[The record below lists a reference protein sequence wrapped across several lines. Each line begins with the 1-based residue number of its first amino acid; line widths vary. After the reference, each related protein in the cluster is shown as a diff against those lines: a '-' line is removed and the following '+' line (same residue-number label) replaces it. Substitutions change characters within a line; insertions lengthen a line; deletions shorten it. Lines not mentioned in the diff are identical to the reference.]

1 MNLISTDQDIE
12 PDTAISKNY
21 TKPIKLLIADDHLV
35 AREGIVFLL
44 SGSPEIEVVGEA
56 NNGKEA
62 IKMVD
67 ELNPDIL
74 ICDISMPDLSGIEL
88 LKTLESGK
96 RDVKVLILSM
106 HKDSEYIMKSFEYG
120 AMGYLPKNAD
130 EGELLKAV
138 DTIYNGDRY
147 LTQEV
152 SNVLAQSM
160 LASKSTVKYNLTTRE
175 KEIINNLVKGLSN
188 KQIAAE
194 LFISIRTVD
203 THRTNIMKKLQ
214 VNNVASLVKLAMKE
228 NLCD

>member
-1 MNLISTDQDIE
+1 MSLNPPTDTSSSDRLSVKS
-12 PDTAISKNY
+12 D
-21 TKPIKLLIADDHLV
+21 PIRLVIADDHLV

-44 SGSPEIEVVGEA
+44 SGQPGVEVVGEA
-56 NNGKEA
+56 NNGREA
-62 IKMVD
+62 IDMIDK
-67 ELNPDIL
+67 LSPDIL
-74 ICDISMPDLSGIEL
+74 VCDISMPDYNGIEL
-88 LKTLESGK
+88 LKTLDERKES
-96 RDVKVLILSM
+96 VKILILSM

-120 AMGYLPKNAD
+120 ALGYLPKNAD
-130 EGELLKAV
+130 ENELFKAIE
-138 DTIYNGDRY
+138 TIYNGERY

-160 LASKSTVKYNLTTRE
+160 LATKSSEKYNLTSRE

-203 THRTNIMKKLQ
+203 THRTNIMKKLK
-214 VNNVASLVKLAMKE
+214 VKNVASLVKLALNE

>member
-1 MNLISTDQDIE
+1 MNLSPNHIGANGISGSKKD
-12 PDTAISKNY
+12 DTAIR
-21 TKPIKLLIADDHLV
+21 ILIADDHLV
-35 AREGIVFLL
+35 AREGIVYLL
-44 SGSPEIEVVGEA
+44 SGSPGIEIVGEA
-56 NNGKEA
+56 NNGREA
-62 IKMVD
+62 ILLIE
-67 ELNPDIL
+67 ELKPDLL
-74 ICDISMPDLSGIEL
+74 ICDISMPDFNGIEL
-88 LKTLESGK
+88 LKKLEESG

-120 AMGYLPKNAD
+120 ALGYLPKNAD
-130 EGELLKAV
+130 EGELIKAIE
-138 DTIYNGDRY
+138 TIHQGERY
-147 LTQEV
+147 LTQEI

-203 THRTNIMKKLQ
+203 THRTNIMKKLK
-214 VNNVASLVKLAMKE
+214 VKNVASLVKLAMNE

>member
-1 MNLISTDQDIE
+1 MSLNPPTDASSSSDRLSVKSDPIRLI
-12 PDTAISKNY
+12 
-21 TKPIKLLIADDHLV
+21 IADDHLV

-44 SGSPEIEVVGEA
+44 SGQPGIEVVGEA
-56 NNGKEA
+56 NNGREA
-62 IKMVD
+62 IEMIDK
-67 ELNPDIL
+67 LSPDIL
-74 ICDISMPDLSGIEL
+74 VCDISMPDYNGIEL
-88 LKTLESGK
+88 LKTLDERKES
-96 RDVKVLILSM
+96 VKILILSM

-120 AMGYLPKNAD
+120 ALGYLPKNAD
-130 EGELLKAV
+130 ENELFKAIE
-138 DTIYNGDRY
+138 TIYKGERY

-160 LASKSTVKYNLTTRE
+160 LATKSSEKYNLTSRE

-203 THRTNIMKKLQ
+203 THRTNIMKKLK
-214 VNNVASLVKLAMKE
+214 VKNVASLVKLALNE